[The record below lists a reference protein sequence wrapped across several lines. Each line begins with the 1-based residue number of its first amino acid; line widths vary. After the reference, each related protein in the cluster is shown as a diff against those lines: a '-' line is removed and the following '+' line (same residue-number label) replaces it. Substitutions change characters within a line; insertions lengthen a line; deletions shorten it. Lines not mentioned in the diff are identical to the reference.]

1 MLSFLSR
8 QQRIAN
14 NWLGK
19 GVRTLHK
26 LPLIFYFLFYWICL
40 LMINTGIPL
49 AIMESLKNDCL
60 IIYSLLHRSSFTSN
74 MCVIH
79 SPSSFLSHLP
89 CPPSPDLLPHVK
101 CFTLRVY
108 GLPLPE
114 KLTYHI
120 EAIIAGFP
128 GYILMEN
135 TGILNSLIKEFH
147 SQFSDFIF
155 NHWFQPPTLAA
166 NFYTFLIFFFSL
178 NYQSFG
184 HITQL
189 LHLNFS
195 SFSMYISSLLVG
207 MLMICEMPKIWAFIA
222 KRKDDLEVI

>member
-89 CPPSPDLLPHVK
+89 CPPQSWSSP
-101 CFTLRVY
+101 T
-108 GLPLPE
+108 
-114 KLTYHI
+114 
-120 EAIIAGFP
+120 
-128 GYILMEN
+128 
-135 TGILNSLIKEFH
+135 
-147 SQFSDFIF
+147 
-155 NHWFQPPTLAA
+155 
-166 NFYTFLIFFFSL
+166 
-178 NYQSFG
+178 
-184 HITQL
+184 
-189 LHLNFS
+189 
-195 SFSMYISSLLVG
+195 
-207 MLMICEMPKIWAFIA
+207 CEMFHPESIWSPFA
-222 KRKDDLEVI
+222 RKTDLPYRGYYSWFPRVHSDGKYGYS